1 MAYAAGMRPGDE
13 LAGKVA
19 LITGGAR
26 NIGRAIGSL
35 RLPSVI
41 IQEGGYH
48 LQNLRRGVRGF
59 LVGFG
64 VGMTPGD

>member
-1 MAYAAGMRPGDE
+1 MRGDPTGAFYVSAEGM
-13 LAGKVA
+13 
-19 LITGGAR
+19 R
-26 NIGRAIGSL
+26 NIGRRIGGL

-48 LQNLRRGVRGF
+48 LQNLRKGVRGF

-64 VGMTPGD
+64 VGMTPDA

>member
-1 MAYAAGMRPGDE
+1 MRCSAAGM
-13 LAGKVA
+13 
-19 LITGGAR
+19 R
-26 NIGRAIGSL
+26 NIGRAIGTL

-59 LVGFG
+59 LVGYG
-64 VGMTPGD
+64 VGMTPEESATRA

>member
-1 MAYAAGMRPGDE
+1 M
-13 LAGKVA
+13 
-19 LITGGAR
+19 R
-26 NIGRAIGSL
+26 NIGRRIGAL

-59 LVGFG
+59 LVGYG